1 MELRTLKYF
10 LIVAREEN
18 ITKAAALLHVTQPT
32 LSRQLMQLE
41 EELGV
46 KLFKRSNHSIILT
59 DEGML
64 LRRRAQELVALADKT
79 QREFS
84 HEGEQLGGEIAIGSG
99 ELHSV
104 DFLSD
109 LLAAFQK
116 EHPLVRYEIYSGNAD
131 SIKERIEKGLL
142 DLGLLLE
149 PVDIGKYEFARMPIR
164 EQWSVLTRK
173 DGPLSAKETVTPQD
187 LAGIP
192 LLMTARTL
200 VQNELANWF
209 GEHYDRLTITAT
221 FNLVYNAAILVKNGM
236 GTAICLKLDSEF
248 PDLRFI
254 PFSPSLTAGSVLAWK
269 KNQTLSP
276 TTAAFIEYAKK
287 YINSISAYTT

>member
-1 MELRTLKYF
+1 MELRTLRYF

-18 ITKAAALLHVTQPT
+18 ITKAASLLHVTQPT

-41 EELGV
+41 DELGV

-84 HEGEQLGGEIAIGSG
+84 HEGEQLSGEIAIGSG

-116 EHPLVRYEIYSGNAD
+116 EHPLVSYEIYSGNAD

-149 PVDIGKYEFARMPIR
+149 PVDIGKYAFTRMPVK
-164 EQWSVLTRK
+164 EQWSVLARK
-173 DGPLSAKETVTPQD
+173 DGALWGKETATPAD

-209 GEHYDRLTITAT
+209 GAHYDSLTIAAT

-236 GTAICLKLDSEF
+236 GTAICLKLDCEF

-254 PFSPSLTAGSVLAWK
+254 PLSPSLTAGSVLAWK

-287 YINSISAYTT
+287 YINSISVHAT

>member
-99 ELHSV
+99 ELHSG

-131 SIKERIEKGLL
+131 SIKERIDKGLL

>member
-131 SIKERIEKGLL
+131 SIKERIDKGLL

>member
-1 MELRTLKYF
+1 MELHTLKYF

-131 SIKERIEKGLL
+131 SIKERIDKGLL

>member
-18 ITKAAALLHVTQPT
+18 ITKAASLLHVTQPM

-64 LRRRAQELVALADKT
+64 LKRRAQELVLLADKT
-79 QREFS
+79 RREFS
-84 HEGEQLGGEIAIGSG
+84 HEGEQLSGEIAIGSG

-104 DFLSD
+104 GFLSD
-109 LLAAFQK
+109 LLSAFQK

-149 PVDIGKYEFARMPIR
+149 PVDIGKYEFARIPVK

-173 DGPLSAKETVTPQD
+173 DGPLMAKKTVSPQD
-187 LAGIP
+187 LSAIP
-192 LLMTARTL
+192 LLMSARPL

-209 GEHYDRLTITAT
+209 GEYYDHLSIAAT
-221 FNLVYNAAILVKNGM
+221 FNLIYNAAIMVKNGM

-254 PFSPSLTAGSVLAWK
+254 PLSPSLQAGSVLVWK
-269 KNQTLSP
+269 KNQTFSP
-276 TTAAFIEYAKK
+276 VTTAFIQFAKK
-287 YINSISAYTT
+287 YINDISAHAT